1 MPIYEYT
8 CNECGEEFEALV
20 PRPTAKAPCPECG
33 SRKVVKRM
41 SAPGGFSMGG
51 SGGGSGI
58 APCGQNPESCAS
70 GP

>member
-8 CNECGEEFEALV
+8 CRKCGHDFEALV

-33 SRKVVKRM
+33 SKKVTKRM
-41 SAPGGFSMGG
+41 SAPGGFSMSAGAD
-51 SGGGSGI
+51 
-58 APCGQNPESCAS
+58 APACGQNPADCAA